1 MLEVT
6 LRGAYVSYDAGLMS
20 RSPETLDLPAP
31 RPVRARRLPEPAA
44 VLIWLFASLIGIF
57 FALVGRE
64 ATVVNG
70 TFVPR
75 GNDSFYHARRILD
88 AAVGTRGFYQFDD
101 RLNAPDGS
109 WIPWPWAYDYLVAKA
124 TQLTLWFAPALDP
137 MAVMSVLP
145 VLWILVNAGLF
156 TAAAGELGLSRE
168 MRLLALVCFAMS
180 PLTQMLHSVGM
191 IDHHYVEHT
200 FVLLNVWLGL
210 RWFNRPD
217 DRRRAAA
224 LGVALGVAPAFHNG
238 LFILQLV
245 PLAAVFVLW
254 LRRAAP
260 ARAALWTFG
269 LALVVA
275 TQIVLLPSE
284 PYRQGMFTFG
294 LLSWFHFYVAVCTA
308 SAFAFMAWREFTP
321 RNVVWLAGLCACLA
335 LPLVPQV
342 LDGIGFLSGT
352 LSILNQIDEV
362 HSPYQLFTQELGPL
376 ATAGYYT
383 WLLPLAPVLL
393 VYYGYR
399 AFRETRPGRLY
410 YAIVV
415 VFGLALF
422 LDQWRLHYYGFFGF
436 ITGGLL
442 LVDEWRK
449 RCRWHRGA
457 VFAATLAAVALAY
470 RPALHGRLFAL
481 DVPGSDFG
489 YANATG
495 AFQALHDLCARDPG
509 VVLASST
516 DGAPIIFHSECSVIA
531 TNFILTPDDAAH
543 IKQVMQLMWSTPEKI
558 RTERPDI
565 KYIFIRASDFTVQD
579 GNDLRL
585 VDGNAMVDHLLRSD
599 TPPAGYKLVTNI
611 VSRAAGGGTKV
622 YARLFAISPGPGPR

>member
-1 MLEVT
+1 MAT
-6 LRGAYVSYDAGLMS
+6 RGWA
-20 RSPETLDLPAP
+20 
-31 RPVRARRLPEPAA
+31 RARLFPDPTSLA
-44 VLIWLFASLIGIF
+44 IWLGASLIAVF
-57 FALVGRE
+57 FALVGHE
-64 ATVVNG
+64 ATFVDG

-109 WIPWPWAYDYLVAKA
+109 WIPWPWAYDYLMAKA
-124 TQLTLWFAPALDP
+124 TQAALWLVPSLDP
-137 MAVMSVLP
+137 MAVMSVVP
-145 VLWILVNAGLF
+145 VLWLFVNAGLF
-156 TAAAGELGLSRE
+156 MAATGELQLSRE
-168 MRLLALVCFAMS
+168 MRLLALLCFAMS

-210 RWFNRPD
+210 RWFNRPNEV
-217 DRRRAAA
+217 RRAVA
-224 LGVALGVAPAFHNG
+224 LGIALGVAPAFHNG

-245 PLAAVFVLW
+245 PLACVFVLW
-254 LRRAAP
+254 LRRAVP
-260 ARAALWTFG
+260 ARNAAWAFG
-269 LALVVA
+269 IALVVA

-284 PYRQGMFTFG
+284 PYRRGMFAFG

-308 SAFAFMAWREFTP
+308 TAIAFMAWREFTR
-321 RNVVWLAGLCACLA
+321 RNLGLLLVLCAGLAA
-335 LPLVPQV
+335 PLVPQV
-342 LDGIGFLSGT
+342 INGIGFLSGS
-352 LSILNQIDEV
+352 LSILDQIAEV
-362 HSPYQLFTQELGPL
+362 RSPYRLFTDTLGPL
-376 ATAGYYT
+376 GTVGYYT

-399 AFRETRPGRLY
+399 ALRESRPERLY
-410 YAIVV
+410 YAIAV

-442 LVDEWRK
+442 VLDEWRAK
-449 RCRWHRGA
+449 RHWHRGA
-457 VFAATLAAVALAY
+457 VFVAAFAVIALAY

-495 AFQALHDLCARDPG
+495 AYQALHDLCARNPG
-509 VVLASST
+509 VVLASSS
-516 DGAPIIFHSECSVIA
+516 DGAPILFHTECSVIA

-543 IKQVMQLMWSTPEKI
+543 IKEVARLLSSTPEEI
-558 RTERPDI
+558 REERPDV
-565 KYIFIRASDFTVQD
+565 KYVFLRSLDFGVRD
-579 GNDLRL
+579 DNGVRF
-585 VDGNAMVDHLLRSD
+585 VEGNAVVDQLLRSD
-599 TPPAGYKLVTNI
+599 SPPPGYTLIKSIVFRAREAGASN
-611 VSRAAGGGTKV
+611 V
-622 YARLFAISPGPGPR
+622 YARLYAISHDSDRSAGD